1 MLSSKFNSLSTMK
14 LSKIEIKGFKSFGDK
29 TTINFNDGVTG
40 VVGPNGC
47 GKSNVVDAIRWVLG
61 EQKTTL
67 LRSDKM
73 ENIIFNGS
81 KSRKKLNLAEVSI
94 TFDNTKNLIPTE
106 YSNVSITRKYF
117 RSGESEY
124 FLNDIKCR
132 LKDITNL
139 FLDTGITSNNYA
151 IIELS
156 MVDNILNDKDN
167 SRMKLFEE
175 ASGISKFKKRK
186 KETLNKIDYTDKD
199 LERVDDL
206 IHEIEKNLRSLKRQ
220 SEQTKKFYELKDKYK
235 KLSINLA
242 IKTTEEKTTRLN
254 QLKNDLKKIEV
265 NDVKLSSGI
274 AKKNANLE
282 SLKSSL
288 VSFEK
293 ELMKKQKVVNDK
305 LERIRKHEENKKIKK
320 EKLKFLE
327 IKSEELNKKIKLDE
341 ESNSRSLF
349 SIESIKKEILQE
361 ENSLQKLSKKL
372 NKTKEEFSKFEKEID
387 NKQIKTS
394 SLDEINE
401 NFRSINFNLKSIQ
414 EKKNQIISLI
424 QIEEMNKKEIILKLN
439 SFENKIDEILSNINF
454 IEKSFSNENKEL
466 IKLNKQFTKKS
477 KDLSNEEI
485 LFNKIKNKINSLT
498 NELDY
503 KSSTYDY
510 NLKQIKNNKK
520 ELLNTKD
527 QIKNS
532 KNITSDKDNLLIDL
546 YNQKDK
552 LEIELNNY
560 ENDYQKT
567 RDEIDKIDA
576 EIKLNRDKKEQNLL
590 LINEH
595 KNEIHD
601 LELDLNSVS
610 ERIKVEFE
618 LNVLD
623 LKFDEG
629 VFEDQ
634 SIEIIENIILKTK
647 EKIDKIGQINPL
659 ALETYNEMKER
670 HEFITKEKNDLLEA
684 KESLLKTITE
694 IDKNATETFLDSF
707 EKIKKYFKDVFRSLF
722 IEDDDCDLILSDHN
736 SPLESS
742 IDILAKPKGKKPI
755 SINQLSGGEKT
766 LTATSLLFAIYL
778 LKPAPFCIFDEVDA
792 PLDDNNI
799 DKFNRIIKKFSKDSQ
814 FIIVTH
820 NKRTMMNTDII
831 YGITMPE
838 QGVSKVVPVDLRNL
852 NL

>member
-288 VSFEK
+288 ISFEK

-439 SFENKIDEILSNINF
+439 SFENKIDEILSNVNF

>member
-1 MLSSKFNSLSTMK
+1 MSSKFNSLSTMK

-29 TTINFNDGVTG
+29 TIINFNDGVTG

-242 IKTTEEKTTRLN
+242 IKTTEEKTIRLN
-254 QLKNDLKKIEV
+254 KLKTDLKKIEV

-288 VSFEK
+288 ISFEK

-327 IKSEELNKKIKLDE
+327 IKSDELNNKIKLDE

-439 SFENKIDEILSNINF
+439 SFEKKIDEILSNVNF

-618 LNVLD
+618 LNILD
-623 LKFDEG
+623 LKLDEG
-629 VFEDQ
+629 VFENK
-634 SIEIIENIILKTK
+634 SIEIVENIILKTK

>member
-1 MLSSKFNSLSTMK
+1 MSSKFNSLSTMK

-29 TTINFNDGVTG
+29 TIINFNDGVTG

-242 IKTTEEKTTRLN
+242 IKTTEEKTIRLN
-254 QLKNDLKKIEV
+254 KLKTDLKKIEI

-288 VSFEK
+288 ISFEK

-327 IKSEELNKKIKLDE
+327 IKSDELNKKIKLDE

-439 SFENKIDEILSNINF
+439 SFEKKIDEILSNVNF

-618 LNVLD
+618 LNILD
-623 LKFDEG
+623 LKLDEG
-629 VFEDQ
+629 VFENK
-634 SIEIIENIILKTK
+634 SIEIVENIILKTK

-799 DKFNRIIKKFSKDSQ
+799 DKFNRIIKKFSRDSQ

>member
-1 MLSSKFNSLSTMK
+1 MK

-29 TTINFNDGVTG
+29 TVINFNDGVTG

-94 TFDNTKNLIPTE
+94 TFDNTKNLIPSE
-106 YSNVSITRKYF
+106 YSNVSIARKYF

-124 FLNDIKCR
+124 FLNDVKCR

-186 KETLNKIDYTDKD
+186 KETLNKISYTDKD

-206 IHEIEKNLRSLKRQ
+206 IYEIEKNLRSLKRQ
-220 SEQTKKFYELKDKYK
+220 SDQTKKFYELKDKYK
-235 KLSINLA
+235 KLSINIA
-242 IKTTEEKTTRLN
+242 IKATVEKSEKLSKI
-254 QLKNDLKKIEV
+254 KNDLKKIEV

-288 VSFEK
+288 ISFEQ
-293 ELMKKQKVVNDK
+293 ELIKKQKVVNNK
-305 LERIRKHEENKKIKK
+305 LDRIRKHEENKKIKK

-327 IKSEELNKKIKLDE
+327 IKSEELNKKMKLDE

-349 SIESIKKEILQE
+349 SIESIKKEIFQE

-372 NKTKEEFSKFEKEID
+372 SKTKEQFSKFEKQID
-387 NKQIKTS
+387 NKQIKIS
-394 SLDEINE
+394 SLDEINQ

-424 QIEEMNKKEIILKLN
+424 QIEEMNREEIILKLN
-439 SFENKIDEILSNINF
+439 SFEKQINEILSNVNLL
-454 IEKSFSNENKEL
+454 EKSFSDENKEL

-477 KDLSNEEI
+477 KNLSNEEI
-485 LFNKIKNKINSLT
+485 LFNKIKNKINSLN

-503 KSSTYDY
+503 KSSTYEY
-510 NLKQIKNNKK
+510 NLNQIKINKK
-520 ELLNTKD
+520 ELLICNDEIKD
-527 QIKNS
+527 S
-532 KNITSDKDNLLIDL
+532 KNITSDKDNLLVGL
-546 YNQKDK
+546 YKQKDK

-560 ENDYQKT
+560 ENDYHKT
-567 RDEIDKIDA
+567 REEIDKIDK
-576 EIKLNRDKKEQNLL
+576 EIKLNRDKKDQNLI
-590 LINEH
+590 LINEY
-595 KNEIHD
+595 KNEIHE
-601 LELDLNSVS
+601 LELDLNSVN
-610 ERIKVEFE
+610 ERIKVEFD
-618 LNVLD
+618 LNILD
-623 LKFDEG
+623 LELDER
-629 VFEDQ
+629 VFENK
-634 SIEIIENIILKTK
+634 STETIENIIIKTK

-670 HEFITKEKNDLLEA
+670 NEFISKERNDLLEA
-684 KESLLKTITE
+684 KESLLKTINE
-694 IDKNATETFLDSF
+694 IDKNATETFLNSF

-722 IEDDDCDLILSDHN
+722 IEDDDCDLILSDKN
-736 SPLESS
+736 NPLESS

-820 NKRTMMNTDII
+820 NKRTMMNTDVI

>member
-1 MLSSKFNSLSTMK
+1 MSSKFNSLSTMK

-29 TTINFNDGVTG
+29 TIINFNDGVTG

-242 IKTTEEKTTRLN
+242 IKTTEEKTIRLN
-254 QLKNDLKKIEV
+254 KLKTDLKKIEI

-288 VSFEK
+288 ISFEK
-293 ELMKKQKVVNDK
+293 ELMKKQKIVNDK

-327 IKSEELNKKIKLDE
+327 IKSDELNKKIKLDE

-439 SFENKIDEILSNINF
+439 SFEKKIDEILSNVNF

-618 LNVLD
+618 LNILD
-623 LKFDEG
+623 LKLDEG
-629 VFEDQ
+629 VFENK
-634 SIEIIENIILKTK
+634 SIEIVENIILKTK

>member
-1 MLSSKFNSLSTMK
+1 MRLN
-14 LSKIEIKGFKSFGDK
+14 KIEIKGFKSFGDK
-29 TTINFNDGVTG
+29 TIINFNSGVTG
-40 VVGPNGC
+40 IVGPNGC
-47 GKSNVVDAIRWVLG
+47 GKSNIVDAIRWVLG
-61 EQKTTL
+61 EQKTSL

-81 KSRKKLNLAEVSI
+81 KSRKKLQLAEVSI
-94 TFDNTKNLIPTE
+94 SFDNTKNLIPTE
-106 YSNVSITRKYF
+106 YSTVTVTRKYF
-117 RSGESEY
+117 RSGDSEY
-124 FLNDIKCR
+124 LLNDVKCR

-139 FLDTGITSNNYA
+139 FLDTGISSNNYA

-167 SRMKLFEE
+167 SRLHLFEE
-175 ASGISKFKKRK
+175 AAGISKFRKRK
-186 KETLNKIDYTDKD
+186 KETFNKIRQTESD
-199 LERVDDL
+199 LDRVEDL
-206 IHEIEKNLRSLKRQ
+206 VYEIEKNLRSLKRQ
-220 SEQTKKFYELKDKYK
+220 SDQTKKFYELKDKYK
-235 KLSINLA
+235 KLSINIA
-242 IKTTEEKTTRLN
+242 IKATVEKSEKLSKI
-254 QLKNDLKKIEV
+254 KNDLKKIEV

-288 VSFEK
+288 ISFEQ
-293 ELMKKQKVVNDK
+293 ELIKKQKVVNNK
-305 LERIRKHEENKKIKK
+305 LDRIRKHEENKKIKK

-327 IKSEELNKKIKLDE
+327 IKSEELNKKMKLDE

-349 SIESIKKEILQE
+349 SIESIKKEIFQE
-361 ENSLQKLSKKL
+361 EDSLQKLSKKL
-372 NKTKEEFSKFEKEID
+372 SKTKEQFSKFEKQID
-387 NKQIKTS
+387 NKQIKIS
-394 SLDEINE
+394 SLDEINQ

-424 QIEEMNKKEIILKLN
+424 QIEEMNREEIILKLN
-439 SFENKIDEILSNINF
+439 SFEKQVNEILSNVNLL
-454 IEKSFSNENKEL
+454 EKSFSDENKEL

-485 LFNKIKNKINSLT
+485 LFNKIKNKVNSLN

-503 KSSTYDY
+503 KSSTYEY
-510 NLKQIKNNKK
+510 NLNQIKLNKK
-520 ELLNTKD
+520 ELLKCNDEIKD
-527 QIKNS
+527 S
-532 KNITSDKDNLLIDL
+532 KNITSDKDNLLVDL
-546 YNQKDK
+546 YKQKDK
-552 LEIELNNY
+552 LEVELNNY
-560 ENDYQKT
+560 ENDYHKT
-567 RDEIDKIDA
+567 REEIDKIDK
-576 EIKLNRDKKEQNLL
+576 EIKLNRDKKDQNLI
-590 LINEH
+590 LINEY
-595 KNEIHD
+595 KNEIHE
-601 LELDLNSVS
+601 LELDLNSVN
-610 ERIKVEFE
+610 ERIKVEFD
-618 LNVLD
+618 LNILD
-623 LKFDEG
+623 LKLDER
-629 VFEDQ
+629 VFENK
-634 SIEIIENIILKTK
+634 STETIENIIIKTK

-670 HEFITKEKNDLLEA
+670 NEFISKERNDLLEA
-684 KESLLKTITE
+684 KESLLKTINE
-694 IDKNATETFLDSF
+694 IDKNATETFLNSF

-722 IEDDDCDLILSDHN
+722 IEDDDCDLILSDKN
-736 SPLESS
+736 NPLESS

-820 NKRTMMNTDII
+820 NKRTMMNTDVI

>member
-1 MLSSKFNSLSTMK
+1 MK

-29 TTINFNDGVTG
+29 TVINFNDGVTG

-106 YSNVSITRKYF
+106 YSNVSIARKYF

-124 FLNDIKCR
+124 FLNDVKCR

-220 SEQTKKFYELKDKYK
+220 SDQTKKFYELKDKYK

-242 IKTTEEKTTRLN
+242 IKTTVEKSDKLN
-254 QLKNDLKKIEV
+254 KLKNDLKKIEV
-265 NDVKLSSGI
+265 DDVKLSSGI

-288 VSFEK
+288 ISFEK
-293 ELMKKQKVVNDK
+293 ELIKKQKVVNDK

-349 SIESIKKEILQE
+349 SIESIKKEIFQE
-361 ENSLQKLSKKL
+361 ETSLKKLSKKL
-372 NKTKEEFSKFEKEID
+372 IKTKEEFSNFEKQID

-424 QIEEMNKKEIILKLN
+424 QIEEMNKEEVILKLN
-439 SFENKIDEILSNINF
+439 TFEKQIDEILSNVDF
-454 IEKSFSNENKEL
+454 IEKSFSNENKGL

-485 LFNKIKNKINSLT
+485 LFNKIKNKISSLN

-503 KSSTYDY
+503 KSSTYEY
-510 NLKQIKNNKK
+510 NLNQIKINKK
-520 ELLNTKD
+520 ELVKSKD
-527 QIKNS
+527 EIKDS
-532 KNITSDKDNLLIDL
+532 KNITSDKDNLLVEL
-546 YNQKDK
+546 YKQKDK

-567 RDEIDKIDA
+567 RDEIDKIDK
-576 EIKLNRDKKEQNLL
+576 EIKLNRDKKDQNLI

-601 LELDLNSVS
+601 LELDLNSVN
-610 ERIKVEFE
+610 ERIKVEFD
-618 LNVLD
+618 LNILD
-623 LKFDEG
+623 LKLDEG
-629 VFEDQ
+629 VFENK
-634 SIEIIENIILKTK
+634 STETIENIILKTK

-670 HEFITKEKNDLLEA
+670 YEFISKERNDLLEA
-684 KESLLKTITE
+684 KESLLKTISE
-694 IDKNATETFLDSF
+694 IDKNATETFLISF

-722 IEDDDCDLILSDHN
+722 IEDDDCDLILSDEN
-736 SPLESS
+736 NPLESS

>member
-1 MLSSKFNSLSTMK
+1 MSSKFNSLSTMK

-29 TTINFNDGVTG
+29 TIINFNDGVTG

-242 IKTTEEKTTRLN
+242 IKTTEEKTIRLN
-254 QLKNDLKKIEV
+254 KLKTDLKKIEI

-288 VSFEK
+288 ISFEK

-327 IKSEELNKKIKLDE
+327 IKSDELNKKIKLDE

-349 SIESIKKEILQE
+349 SIQSIKKEILQE

-439 SFENKIDEILSNINF
+439 SFEKKIDEILSNVNF

-520 ELLNTKD
+520 ELLNTKN

-618 LNVLD
+618 LNILD
-623 LKFDEG
+623 LKLDEG
-629 VFEDQ
+629 VFENK
-634 SIEIIENIILKTK
+634 SIEIVENIILKTK

>member
-1 MLSSKFNSLSTMK
+1 MSSKFNSLSTMK

-29 TTINFNDGVTG
+29 TIINFNDGVTG

-242 IKTTEEKTTRLN
+242 IKTTEEKTIRLN
-254 QLKNDLKKIEV
+254 KLKTDLKKIEV

-288 VSFEK
+288 ISFEK

-327 IKSEELNKKIKLDE
+327 IKSDELNKKIKLDE

-439 SFENKIDEILSNINF
+439 SFEKKIDEILSNVNF

-477 KDLSNEEI
+477 KDLSTEEI

-618 LNVLD
+618 LNILD
-623 LKFDEG
+623 LKLDEG
-629 VFEDQ
+629 VFENK
-634 SIEIIENIILKTK
+634 SIEIVENIILKTK

>member
-1 MLSSKFNSLSTMK
+1 MSSKFNSLSTMK

-29 TTINFNDGVTG
+29 TIINFNDGVTG

-242 IKTTEEKTTRLN
+242 IKTTEEKTIRLN
-254 QLKNDLKKIEV
+254 KLKTDLKKIEI

-288 VSFEK
+288 ISFEK
-293 ELMKKQKVVNDK
+293 ELMKKQKIVNDK

-327 IKSEELNKKIKLDE
+327 IKSDELNKKIKLDE

-439 SFENKIDEILSNINF
+439 SFEKKIDEILSNVNF

-520 ELLNTKD
+520 ELLNTKN

-618 LNVLD
+618 LNILD
-623 LKFDEG
+623 LKLDEG
-629 VFEDQ
+629 VFENK
-634 SIEIIENIILKTK
+634 SIEIVENIILKTK

-722 IEDDDCDLILSDHN
+722 IEDDDCDLLLSDHN

>member
-1 MLSSKFNSLSTMK
+1 MK

-29 TTINFNDGVTG
+29 TVINFNDGVTG

-106 YSNVSITRKYF
+106 YSNVSIARKYF

-124 FLNDIKCR
+124 FLNDVKCR

-220 SEQTKKFYELKDKYK
+220 SDQTKKFYELKDKYK

-242 IKTTEEKTTRLN
+242 IKTTVEKSDKLN
-254 QLKNDLKKIEV
+254 KLKNDLKKIEV
-265 NDVKLSSGI
+265 DDVKLSTGI

-288 VSFEK
+288 ISFEK
-293 ELMKKQKVVNDK
+293 ELIKKQKVVNDK

-349 SIESIKKEILQE
+349 SIESIKKEIFQE
-361 ENSLQKLSKKL
+361 EISLKSLSKKL
-372 NKTKEEFSKFEKEID
+372 IKTKEEFSNFEKQID

-424 QIEEMNKKEIILKLN
+424 QIEEMNKEEVILKLN
-439 SFENKIDEILSNINF
+439 TFEKQIDEILSNVDF
-454 IEKSFSNENKEL
+454 IEKSFSNENKGL

-485 LFNKIKNKINSLT
+485 LFNKIKNKISSLN

-503 KSSTYDY
+503 KSSTYEY
-510 NLKQIKNNKK
+510 NLNQIKINKK
-520 ELLNTKD
+520 ELVKSKD
-527 QIKNS
+527 EIKDS
-532 KNITSDKDNLLIDL
+532 KNITSDKDNLLVEL
-546 YNQKDK
+546 YKQKDK

-567 RDEIDKIDA
+567 RDEIDKIDK
-576 EIKLNRDKKEQNLL
+576 EIKLNRDKKDQNLI

-601 LELDLNSVS
+601 LELDLNSVN
-610 ERIKVEFE
+610 ERIKVEFD
-618 LNVLD
+618 LNILD
-623 LKFDEG
+623 LKLDEG
-629 VFEDQ
+629 VFENK
-634 SIEIIENIILKTK
+634 STVTIENIILKTK

-659 ALETYNEMKER
+659 ALETYNEMKDR
-670 HEFITKEKNDLLEA
+670 YEFISKERNDLLEA
-684 KESLLKTITE
+684 KESLLKTISE
-694 IDKNATETFLDSF
+694 IDKNATETFLISF
-707 EKIKKYFKDVFRSLF
+707 EKIKKHFKDVFRSLF
-722 IEDDDCDLILSDHN
+722 IEDDDCDLILSDEN
-736 SPLESS
+736 NPLESS

>member
-439 SFENKIDEILSNINF
+439 SFEKKIDEILSNINF

>member
-1 MLSSKFNSLSTMK
+1 MSSKFNSLSTMK

-29 TTINFNDGVTG
+29 TIINFNDGVTG

-242 IKTTEEKTTRLN
+242 IKTTEEKTIRLN
-254 QLKNDLKKIEV
+254 KLKTDLKKIEV

-288 VSFEK
+288 ISFEK

-327 IKSEELNKKIKLDE
+327 IKSDELNKKIKLDE

-439 SFENKIDEILSNINF
+439 SFEKKIDEILSNVNF

-618 LNVLD
+618 LNILD
-623 LKFDEG
+623 LKLDDG
-629 VFEDQ
+629 VFENK
-634 SIEIIENIILKTK
+634 SIEIVENIILKTK

-707 EKIKKYFKDVFRSLF
+707 DKIKKYFKDVFRSLF
-722 IEDDDCDLILSDHN
+722 IEDDDCDLLLSDHN

>member
-1 MLSSKFNSLSTMK
+1 MK

-29 TTINFNDGVTG
+29 TVINFNDGVTG

-94 TFDNTKNLIPTE
+94 TFDNTKNLIPSE
-106 YSNVSITRKYF
+106 YSNVSIARKYF

-124 FLNDIKCR
+124 FLNDVKCR

-186 KETLNKIDYTDKD
+186 KETLNKISYTDKD

-206 IHEIEKNLRSLKRQ
+206 IYEIEKNLRSLKRQ
-220 SEQTKKFYELKDKYK
+220 SDQTKKFYELKDKYK
-235 KLSINLA
+235 KLSINIA
-242 IKTTEEKTTRLN
+242 IKATVEKSEKLSKI
-254 QLKNDLKKIEV
+254 KNDLKKIEV

-288 VSFEK
+288 ISFEQ
-293 ELMKKQKVVNDK
+293 ELIKKQKVVNNK
-305 LERIRKHEENKKIKK
+305 LDRIRKHEENKKIKK

-327 IKSEELNKKIKLDE
+327 IKSEELNKKMKLDE

-349 SIESIKKEILQE
+349 SIESIKKEIFQE

-372 NKTKEEFSKFEKEID
+372 SKTKEQFLKFEKQID
-387 NKQIKTS
+387 NKQIKIS
-394 SLDEINE
+394 SLDEINQ

-424 QIEEMNKKEIILKLN
+424 QIEEMNREEIVLKLN
-439 SFENKIDEILSNINF
+439 SFEKQINEILSNVNLL
-454 IEKSFSNENKEL
+454 EKSFSDENKEL

-485 LFNKIKNKINSLT
+485 LFNKIKNKVNSLN

-503 KSSTYDY
+503 KSSTYEY
-510 NLKQIKNNKK
+510 NLNQIKINKK
-520 ELLNTKD
+520 ELLKCNDEIKD
-527 QIKNS
+527 S
-532 KNITSDKDNLLIDL
+532 KNITSDKDNLLVDL
-546 YNQKDK
+546 YKQKDK

-560 ENDYQKT
+560 ENDYHKT
-567 RDEIDKIDA
+567 REEIDKIDK
-576 EIKLNRDKKEQNLL
+576 EIKLNRDKKDQNLI
-590 LINEH
+590 LINEY
-595 KNEIHD
+595 KNEIHE
-601 LELDLNSVS
+601 LELDLNSVN
-610 ERIKVEFE
+610 ERIKVEFD
-618 LNVLD
+618 LNILD
-623 LKFDEG
+623 LKLDEG
-629 VFEDQ
+629 VFENK
-634 SIEIIENIILKTK
+634 STETIENIILKTK

-670 HEFITKEKNDLLEA
+670 NEFISKERNDLLEA
-684 KESLLKTITE
+684 KESLLKTINE
-694 IDKNATETFLDSF
+694 IDKNATETFLISF

-722 IEDDDCDLILSDHN
+722 IEDDDCDLILSDKN
-736 SPLESS
+736 NPLESS

-820 NKRTMMNTDII
+820 NKRTMMNTDVI

>member
-1 MLSSKFNSLSTMK
+1 MSSKFNSLSTMK

-29 TTINFNDGVTG
+29 TIINFNDGVTG

-242 IKTTEEKTTRLN
+242 IKTTEEKTIRLN
-254 QLKNDLKKIEV
+254 KLKTDLKKIEI

-288 VSFEK
+288 ISFEK

-320 EKLKFLE
+320 EKVKFLE
-327 IKSEELNKKIKLDE
+327 IKSDELNKKIKLDE

-401 NFRSINFNLKSIQ
+401 NFRLINFNLKSIQ
-414 EKKNQIISLI
+414 EKKNQIINLI

-439 SFENKIDEILSNINF
+439 SFEKKIDEILSNVNF

-532 KNITSDKDNLLIDL
+532 KNITSDKDVLLIDL

-618 LNVLD
+618 LNILD
-623 LKFDEG
+623 LKLDEG
-629 VFEDQ
+629 VFENK
-634 SIEIIENIILKTK
+634 SIEIVENIILKTK

>member
-1 MLSSKFNSLSTMK
+1 MK

-29 TTINFNDGVTG
+29 TVINFNDGVTG

-106 YSNVSITRKYF
+106 YSNVSIARKYF

-124 FLNDIKCR
+124 FLNDVKCR

-220 SEQTKKFYELKDKYK
+220 SDQTKKFYELKDKYK

-242 IKTTEEKTTRLN
+242 IKTTVEKSDKLN
-254 QLKNDLKKIEV
+254 KLKNDLKKIEV
-265 NDVKLSSGI
+265 DDVKLSSGI

-288 VSFEK
+288 ISFEK
-293 ELMKKQKVVNDK
+293 ELIKKQKVVNDK

-349 SIESIKKEILQE
+349 SIESIKKEIFQE
-361 ENSLQKLSKKL
+361 EISLKSLSKKL
-372 NKTKEEFSKFEKEID
+372 IKTKEEFSNFEKQID

-424 QIEEMNKKEIILKLN
+424 QIEEMNKEEVILKLN
-439 SFENKIDEILSNINF
+439 TFEKQIDEILSNVDF

-485 LFNKIKNKINSLT
+485 LFNKIKNKISSLN

-503 KSSTYDY
+503 KSSTYEY
-510 NLKQIKNNKK
+510 NLNQIKINKK
-520 ELLNTKD
+520 ELVKSKD
-527 QIKNS
+527 EIKDS
-532 KNITSDKDNLLIDL
+532 KNITSDKDNLLVEL
-546 YNQKDK
+546 YKQKDK

-567 RDEIDKIDA
+567 RDEIDKIDK
-576 EIKLNRDKKEQNLL
+576 EIKLNRDKKDQNLI

-601 LELDLNSVS
+601 LELDLNSVN
-610 ERIKVEFE
+610 ERIKVEFD
-618 LNVLD
+618 LNILD
-623 LKFDEG
+623 LKLDEG
-629 VFEDQ
+629 VFENK
-634 SIEIIENIILKTK
+634 STVTIENIILKTK

-670 HEFITKEKNDLLEA
+670 YEFISKERNDLLEA
-684 KESLLKTITE
+684 KESLLKTISE
-694 IDKNATETFLDSF
+694 IDKNATETFLISF
-707 EKIKKYFKDVFRSLF
+707 EKIKKHFKDVFRSLF
-722 IEDDDCDLILSDHN
+722 IEDDDCDLILSDEN
-736 SPLESS
+736 NPLESS

>member
-1 MLSSKFNSLSTMK
+1 MK

-29 TTINFNDGVTG
+29 TVINFNDGVTG

-94 TFDNTKNLIPTE
+94 TFDNTKNLIPSE
-106 YSNVSITRKYF
+106 YSNVSIARKYF

-124 FLNDIKCR
+124 FLNDVKCR

-186 KETLNKIDYTDKD
+186 KETLNKISYTDKD

-206 IHEIEKNLRSLKRQ
+206 IYEIEKNLRSLKRQ
-220 SEQTKKFYELKDKYK
+220 SDQTKKFYELKDKYK
-235 KLSINLA
+235 KLSINIA
-242 IKTTEEKTTRLN
+242 IKATLEKSKKLSKI
-254 QLKNDLKKIEV
+254 KNDLKKIEV

-288 VSFEK
+288 ISFEQ
-293 ELMKKQKVVNDK
+293 ELIKKQKVVNNK
-305 LERIRKHEENKKIKK
+305 LDRIRKHEENKKIKK

-327 IKSEELNKKIKLDE
+327 IKSEELNKKMKLDE

-349 SIESIKKEILQE
+349 SIESIKKEIFQE

-372 NKTKEEFSKFEKEID
+372 SKTKEQFLKFEKQID
-387 NKQIKTS
+387 NKQIKIS
-394 SLDEINE
+394 SLDEINQ

-424 QIEEMNKKEIILKLN
+424 QIEEMNKEEIVLKLN
-439 SFENKIDEILSNINF
+439 SFEKQIDEILSNVNLL
-454 IEKSFSNENKEL
+454 EKSFSDENKEL

-485 LFNKIKNKINSLT
+485 LFNKIKNKINSLN

-503 KSSTYDY
+503 KSSTYEY
-510 NLKQIKNNKK
+510 NLNQIKINKK
-520 ELLNTKD
+520 ELLKCNDEIKD
-527 QIKNS
+527 S
-532 KNITSDKDNLLIDL
+532 KNITSDKDNLLVDL
-546 YNQKDK
+546 YKQKDK

-560 ENDYQKT
+560 ENDYHKT
-567 RDEIDKIDA
+567 REEIDKIDK
-576 EIKLNRDKKEQNLL
+576 EIKLNRDKKDQNLI
-590 LINEH
+590 LINEY
-595 KNEIHD
+595 KNEIHE
-601 LELDLNSVS
+601 LELDLNSVN
-610 ERIKVEFE
+610 ERIKVEFD
-618 LNVLD
+618 LNILD
-623 LKFDEG
+623 LKLDEG
-629 VFEDQ
+629 VFENK
-634 SIEIIENIILKTK
+634 STETIENIILKTK

-670 HEFITKEKNDLLEA
+670 NEFISKERNDLLEA
-684 KESLLKTITE
+684 KESLLKTINE
-694 IDKNATETFLDSF
+694 IDKNATETFLNSF

-722 IEDDDCDLILSDHN
+722 IEDDDCDLILSDKN
-736 SPLESS
+736 NPLESS

-820 NKRTMMNTDII
+820 NKRTMMNTDVI

>member
-1 MLSSKFNSLSTMK
+1 MK

-29 TTINFNDGVTG
+29 TVINFNDGVTG

-106 YSNVSITRKYF
+106 YSNVSIARKYF

-124 FLNDIKCR
+124 FLNDVKCR

-220 SEQTKKFYELKDKYK
+220 SDQTKKFYELKDKYK
-235 KLSINLA
+235 QLSINLA
-242 IKTTEEKTTRLN
+242 IKTTVEKSDKLN
-254 QLKNDLKKIEV
+254 KLKNDLKKIEV
-265 NDVKLSSGI
+265 DDVKLSSGI

-288 VSFEK
+288 ISFEK
-293 ELMKKQKVVNDK
+293 ELIKKQKVVNDK

-349 SIESIKKEILQE
+349 SIESIKKEIFQE
-361 ENSLQKLSKKL
+361 ETSLKKLSKKL
-372 NKTKEEFSKFEKEID
+372 IKTKEEFSNFEKQID

-424 QIEEMNKKEIILKLN
+424 QIEEMNKEEVILKLN
-439 SFENKIDEILSNINF
+439 TFEKQIDEILSNIDF
-454 IEKSFSNENKEL
+454 IEKSFSNENKGL

-485 LFNKIKNKINSLT
+485 LFNKIKNKISSLN

-503 KSSTYDY
+503 KSSTYEY
-510 NLKQIKNNKK
+510 NLNQIKINKK
-520 ELLNTKD
+520 ELVKSKD
-527 QIKNS
+527 EIKDS
-532 KNITSDKDNLLIDL
+532 KNITSDKDNLLVEL
-546 YNQKDK
+546 YKQKDK

-567 RDEIDKIDA
+567 RDEIDKIDK
-576 EIKLNRDKKEQNLL
+576 EIKLNRDKKDQNLI

-601 LELDLNSVS
+601 LELDLNSVN
-610 ERIKVEFE
+610 ERIKVEFD
-618 LNVLD
+618 LNILD
-623 LKFDEG
+623 LKLDEG
-629 VFEDQ
+629 VFENK
-634 SIEIIENIILKTK
+634 STETIENIILKTK

-670 HEFITKEKNDLLEA
+670 YEFISKERNDLLEA
-684 KESLLKTITE
+684 KESLLKTISE
-694 IDKNATETFLDSF
+694 IDKNATETFLISF
-707 EKIKKYFKDVFRSLF
+707 EKIKKHFKDVFRSLF
-722 IEDDDCDLILSDHN
+722 IEDDDCDLILSDEN
-736 SPLESS
+736 NPLESS

>member
-1 MLSSKFNSLSTMK
+1 MK

-29 TTINFNDGVTG
+29 TIINFNDGVTG

-242 IKTTEEKTTRLN
+242 IKTTEEKTIRLN
-254 QLKNDLKKIEV
+254 KLKTDLKKIEV

-288 VSFEK
+288 ISFEK

-327 IKSEELNKKIKLDE
+327 IKSDELNKKIKLDE

-394 SLDEINE
+394 SLDEINDK
-401 NFRSINFNLKSIQ
+401 FRSINFNLKSIQ

-439 SFENKIDEILSNINF
+439 SFEKKIDEILSNVNF

-618 LNVLD
+618 LNILD
-623 LKFDEG
+623 LKLDEG
-629 VFEDQ
+629 VFENK
-634 SIEIIENIILKTK
+634 SIEIVENIILKTK

>member
-1 MLSSKFNSLSTMK
+1 MSSKFNSLSTMK

-29 TTINFNDGVTG
+29 TIINFNDGVTG

-220 SEQTKKFYELKDKYK
+220 SEQTKKFYELKDKYE

-242 IKTTEEKTTRLN
+242 IKTTEEKTIRLN
-254 QLKNDLKKIEV
+254 KLKTDLKKIEI

-288 VSFEK
+288 ISFEK

-327 IKSEELNKKIKLDE
+327 IKSDELNKKIKLDE

-361 ENSLQKLSKKL
+361 ENSLQKLSEKL

-401 NFRSINFNLKSIQ
+401 KFRSINFNLKSIQ

-439 SFENKIDEILSNINF
+439 SFEKKIDEILSNVNF

-477 KDLSNEEI
+477 KDLSTEEI

-520 ELLNTKD
+520 ELLNTKN

-532 KNITSDKDNLLIDL
+532 KNITSDKDVLLIDL

-567 RDEIDKIDA
+567 RDKIDKIDA
-576 EIKLNRDKKEQNLL
+576 EVKLNRDKKEQNLF

-601 LELDLNSVS
+601 LELDLNSVN
-610 ERIKVEFE
+610 ERIKVEFD
-618 LNVLD
+618 LNILD
-623 LKFDEG
+623 LKLDED
-629 VFEDQ
+629 VFENK
-634 SIEIIENIILKTK
+634 STVTIENIILKTK

-670 HEFITKEKNDLLEA
+670 YEFISKERNDLLEA
-684 KESLLKTITE
+684 KESLLKTISE
-694 IDKNATETFLDSF
+694 IDKNATETFLISF
-707 EKIKKYFKDVFRSLF
+707 EKIKKYFKDVFRTLF
-722 IEDDDCDLILSDHN
+722 IEDDDCDLILSN
-736 SPLESS
+736 ENNPLESS

>member
-1 MLSSKFNSLSTMK
+1 MSSKFNSLSTMK

-29 TTINFNDGVTG
+29 TIINFNDGVTG

-242 IKTTEEKTTRLN
+242 IKTTEEKTIRLN
-254 QLKNDLKKIEV
+254 KLKTDLKKIEV

-288 VSFEK
+288 ISFEK

-327 IKSEELNKKIKLDE
+327 IKSDELNKKIKLDE

-439 SFENKIDEILSNINF
+439 SFEKKIDEILSNVNF

-618 LNVLD
+618 LNILD
-623 LKFDEG
+623 LKLDEG
-629 VFEDQ
+629 VFENK
-634 SIEIIENIILKTK
+634 SIEIVENIILKTK

-852 NL
+852 KI

>member
-1 MLSSKFNSLSTMK
+1 MK

-29 TTINFNDGVTG
+29 TVINFNDGVTG

-94 TFDNTKNLIPTE
+94 TFDNTKNLIPSE
-106 YSNVSITRKYF
+106 YSNVSIARKYF

-124 FLNDIKCR
+124 FLNDVKCR

-186 KETLNKIDYTDKD
+186 KETLNKISYTDKD

-206 IHEIEKNLRSLKRQ
+206 IYEIEKNLRSLKRQ
-220 SEQTKKFYELKDKYK
+220 SDQTKKFYELKDKYK
-235 KLSINLA
+235 KLSINIA
-242 IKTTEEKTTRLN
+242 IKATVEKSEKLSKI
-254 QLKNDLKKIEV
+254 KNDLKKIEV

-288 VSFEK
+288 ISFEQ
-293 ELMKKQKVVNDK
+293 ELIKKQKVVNNK
-305 LERIRKHEENKKIKK
+305 LDRIRKHEENKKIKK

-327 IKSEELNKKIKLDE
+327 IKSEELNKKMKLDE

-349 SIESIKKEILQE
+349 SIESIKKEIFQE
-361 ENSLQKLSKKL
+361 EDSLQKLSKKL
-372 NKTKEEFSKFEKEID
+372 SKTKEQFSKFEKQID
-387 NKQIKTS
+387 NKQIKIS
-394 SLDEINE
+394 SLDEINQ

-424 QIEEMNKKEIILKLN
+424 QIEEMNREEIILKLN
-439 SFENKIDEILSNINF
+439 SFEKQINEILSNVNLL
-454 IEKSFSNENKEL
+454 EKSFSDENKEL

-485 LFNKIKNKINSLT
+485 LFNKIKNKVNSLN

-503 KSSTYDY
+503 KSSTYEY
-510 NLKQIKNNKK
+510 NLNQIKINKK
-520 ELLNTKD
+520 ELLICNDEIKD
-527 QIKNS
+527 S
-532 KNITSDKDNLLIDL
+532 KNITSDKDNLLVDL
-546 YNQKDK
+546 YKQKDK

-560 ENDYQKT
+560 ENDYHKT
-567 RDEIDKIDA
+567 REEIDKIDK
-576 EIKLNRDKKEQNLL
+576 EIKLNRDKKDQNLL
-590 LINEH
+590 LINEY
-595 KNEIHD
+595 KNEIHE
-601 LELDLNSVS
+601 LELDLNSVN
-610 ERIKVEFE
+610 ERIKVEFD
-618 LNVLD
+618 LNILD
-623 LKFDEG
+623 LKLDER
-629 VFEDQ
+629 VFENK
-634 SIEIIENIILKTK
+634 STETIENIIIKTK

-670 HEFITKEKNDLLEA
+670 NEFISKERNDLLEA
-684 KESLLKTITE
+684 KESLLKTINE
-694 IDKNATETFLDSF
+694 IDKNATETFLISF

-722 IEDDDCDLILSDHN
+722 IEDDDCDLILSDKN
-736 SPLESS
+736 NPLESS

-820 NKRTMMNTDII
+820 NKRTMMNTDVI

>member
-1 MLSSKFNSLSTMK
+1 MSSKFNSLSTMK

-29 TTINFNDGVTG
+29 TIINFNDGVTG

-242 IKTTEEKTTRLN
+242 IKTTEEKTIRLN
-254 QLKNDLKKIEV
+254 KLKTDLKKIEI

-288 VSFEK
+288 ISFEK
-293 ELMKKQKVVNDK
+293 ELMKKQKIVNDK

-320 EKLKFLE
+320 EKVKFLE
-327 IKSEELNKKIKLDE
+327 IKSDELNKKIKLDE

-401 NFRSINFNLKSIQ
+401 NFRLINFNLKSIQ
-414 EKKNQIISLI
+414 EKKNQIINLI

-439 SFENKIDEILSNINF
+439 SFEKKIDEILSNVNF

-532 KNITSDKDNLLIDL
+532 KNITSDKDVLLIDL

-618 LNVLD
+618 LNILD
-623 LKFDEG
+623 LKLDEG
-629 VFEDQ
+629 VFENK
-634 SIEIIENIILKTK
+634 SIEIVENIILKTK

>member
-1 MLSSKFNSLSTMK
+1 MK

-29 TTINFNDGVTG
+29 TVINFNDGVTG

-106 YSNVSITRKYF
+106 YSNVSIARKYF

-124 FLNDIKCR
+124 FLNDVKCR

-220 SEQTKKFYELKDKYK
+220 SDQTKKFYELKDKYK

-242 IKTTEEKTTRLN
+242 IKTTVEKSDKLN
-254 QLKNDLKKIEV
+254 KLKNDLKKIEV
-265 NDVKLSSGI
+265 DDVKLSSGI

-288 VSFEK
+288 ISFEK
-293 ELMKKQKVVNDK
+293 ELIKKQKVVNDK

-349 SIESIKKEILQE
+349 SIESIKKEIFQE
-361 ENSLQKLSKKL
+361 ETSLQKLSKKL
-372 NKTKEEFSKFEKEID
+372 IKTKEEFSNFEKQID

-424 QIEEMNKKEIILKLN
+424 QIEEMNKEEVILKLN
-439 SFENKIDEILSNINF
+439 TFEKQIDEILSNVDF
-454 IEKSFSNENKEL
+454 IEKSFSNENKGL

-485 LFNKIKNKINSLT
+485 LFNKIKNKINSLN

-503 KSSTYDY
+503 KSSTYEY
-510 NLKQIKNNKK
+510 NLNQIKINKK
-520 ELLNTKD
+520 ELVKSKD
-527 QIKNS
+527 EIKDS
-532 KNITSDKDNLLIDL
+532 KNITSDKDNLLVEL
-546 YNQKDK
+546 YKQKDK

-567 RDEIDKIDA
+567 RDEIDKIDK
-576 EIKLNRDKKEQNLL
+576 EIKLNRDKKDQNLI

-601 LELDLNSVS
+601 LELDLNSVN
-610 ERIKVEFE
+610 ERIKVEFD
-618 LNVLD
+618 LNILD
-623 LKFDEG
+623 LKLDEG
-629 VFEDQ
+629 VFENK
-634 SIEIIENIILKTK
+634 STVTIENIILKTK

-659 ALETYNEMKER
+659 ALETYNEMKDR
-670 HEFITKEKNDLLEA
+670 YEFISKERNDLLEA
-684 KESLLKTITE
+684 KESLLKTISE
-694 IDKNATETFLDSF
+694 IDKNATETFLISF
-707 EKIKKYFKDVFRSLF
+707 EKIKKHFKDVFRSLF
-722 IEDDDCDLILSDHN
+722 IEDDDCDLILSDEN
-736 SPLESS
+736 NPLESS

>member
-1 MLSSKFNSLSTMK
+1 MSSKFNSLSTMK

-29 TTINFNDGVTG
+29 TIINFNDGVTG

-242 IKTTEEKTTRLN
+242 IKTTEEKTIRLN
-254 QLKNDLKKIEV
+254 KLKTDLKKIEV

-288 VSFEK
+288 ISFEK
-293 ELMKKQKVVNDK
+293 ELMKKQKIVNDK

-327 IKSEELNKKIKLDE
+327 IKSDELNKKIKLDE

-349 SIESIKKEILQE
+349 SIQSIKKEILQE

-439 SFENKIDEILSNINF
+439 SFEKKIDEILSNVNF

-520 ELLNTKD
+520 ELLNTKN

-618 LNVLD
+618 LNILD
-623 LKFDEG
+623 LKLDEG
-629 VFEDQ
+629 VFENK
-634 SIEIIENIILKTK
+634 SIEIVENIILKTK

-722 IEDDDCDLILSDHN
+722 IEDDDCDLLLSDHN

>member
-1 MLSSKFNSLSTMK
+1 MK

-288 VSFEK
+288 ISFEK

-439 SFENKIDEILSNINF
+439 SFEKKIDEILSNVNF

>member
-1 MLSSKFNSLSTMK
+1 MSSKFNSLSTMK

-29 TTINFNDGVTG
+29 TIINFNDGVTG

-242 IKTTEEKTTRLN
+242 IKTTEEKTIRLN
-254 QLKNDLKKIEV
+254 KLKTDLKKIEV

-288 VSFEK
+288 ISFEK

-327 IKSEELNKKIKLDE
+327 IKSDELNKKIKLDE

-401 NFRSINFNLKSIQ
+401 KFRSINFNLKSIQ

-439 SFENKIDEILSNINF
+439 SFEKKIDEILSNVNF

-618 LNVLD
+618 LNILD
-623 LKFDEG
+623 LKLDEG
-629 VFEDQ
+629 VFENK
-634 SIEIIENIILKTK
+634 SIEIVENIILKTK

>member
-1 MLSSKFNSLSTMK
+1 MK

-29 TTINFNDGVTG
+29 TVINFNDGVTG

-94 TFDNTKNLIPTE
+94 TFDNTKNLIPSE
-106 YSNVSITRKYF
+106 YSNVSIARKYF

-124 FLNDIKCR
+124 FLNDVKCR

-186 KETLNKIDYTDKD
+186 KETLNKISYTDKD

-206 IHEIEKNLRSLKRQ
+206 IYEIEKNLRSLKRQ
-220 SEQTKKFYELKDKYK
+220 SDQTKKFYELKDKYK
-235 KLSINLA
+235 KLSINIA
-242 IKTTEEKTTRLN
+242 IKATVEKSEKLSKI
-254 QLKNDLKKIEV
+254 KNDLKKIEV

-288 VSFEK
+288 ISFEQ
-293 ELMKKQKVVNDK
+293 ELIKKQKVVNNK
-305 LERIRKHEENKKIKK
+305 LDRIRKHEENKKIKK

-327 IKSEELNKKIKLDE
+327 IKSEELNKKMKLDE

-349 SIESIKKEILQE
+349 SIESIKKEIFQE

-372 NKTKEEFSKFEKEID
+372 SKTKEQFLKFEKQID
-387 NKQIKTS
+387 NKQIKIS
-394 SLDEINE
+394 SLDEINQ

-424 QIEEMNKKEIILKLN
+424 QIEEMNREEIVLKLN
-439 SFENKIDEILSNINF
+439 SFEKQIDEILSNVNLL
-454 IEKSFSNENKEL
+454 EKSFSDENKEL

-485 LFNKIKNKINSLT
+485 LFNKIKNKINSLN

-503 KSSTYDY
+503 KSSTYEY
-510 NLKQIKNNKK
+510 NLNQIKINKK
-520 ELLNTKD
+520 ELLKCNDEIKD
-527 QIKNS
+527 S
-532 KNITSDKDNLLIDL
+532 KNITSDKDNLLVDL
-546 YNQKDK
+546 YKQKDK

-560 ENDYQKT
+560 ENDYHKT
-567 RDEIDKIDA
+567 REEIDKIDK
-576 EIKLNRDKKEQNLL
+576 EIKLNRDKKDQNLI
-590 LINEH
+590 LINEY
-595 KNEIHD
+595 KNEIHE
-601 LELDLNSVS
+601 LELDLNSVN
-610 ERIKVEFE
+610 ERIKVEFD
-618 LNVLD
+618 LNILD
-623 LKFDEG
+623 LKLDEG
-629 VFEDQ
+629 VFENK
-634 SIEIIENIILKTK
+634 STETIENIILKTK

-670 HEFITKEKNDLLEA
+670 NEFISKERNDLLEA
-684 KESLLKTITE
+684 KESLLKTINE
-694 IDKNATETFLDSF
+694 IDKNATETFLNSF

-722 IEDDDCDLILSDHN
+722 IEDDDCDLILSDKN
-736 SPLESS
+736 NPLESS

-820 NKRTMMNTDII
+820 NKRTMMNTDVI

>member
-29 TTINFNDGVTG
+29 TTINFNNGVTG

>member
-1 MLSSKFNSLSTMK
+1 MSSKFNSLSTMK

-29 TTINFNDGVTG
+29 TIINFNDGVTG

-220 SEQTKKFYELKDKYK
+220 SEQTKKFYELKDKYE

-242 IKTTEEKTTRLN
+242 IKTTEEKTIRLN
-254 QLKNDLKKIEV
+254 KLKTDLKKIEI

-288 VSFEK
+288 ISFEK

-327 IKSEELNKKIKLDE
+327 IKSNELNKKIKLDE

-361 ENSLQKLSKKL
+361 ENSLQKLSEKL

-439 SFENKIDEILSNINF
+439 SFEKKIDEILSNVNF

-520 ELLNTKD
+520 ELLNTKN

-532 KNITSDKDNLLIDL
+532 KNITSDKDILLIDL

-567 RDEIDKIDA
+567 RDKIDKIDA
-576 EIKLNRDKKEQNLL
+576 EVKLNRDKKEQNLF

-618 LNVLD
+618 LNILD
-623 LKFDEG
+623 LKLDEG
-629 VFEDQ
+629 VFENK
-634 SIEIIENIILKTK
+634 SIEIVQNIILKTK

-722 IEDDDCDLILSDHN
+722 IEDDDCDLILSDNN

>member
-1 MLSSKFNSLSTMK
+1 MSSKFNSLSTMK

-29 TTINFNDGVTG
+29 TIINFNDGVTG

-242 IKTTEEKTTRLN
+242 IKTTEEKTIRLN
-254 QLKNDLKKIEV
+254 KLKTDLKKIEV

-288 VSFEK
+288 ISFEK
-293 ELMKKQKVVNDK
+293 ELMKKQKIVNDK

-327 IKSEELNKKIKLDE
+327 IKSDELNKKIKLDE

-439 SFENKIDEILSNINF
+439 SFEKKIDEILSNVNF

-477 KDLSNEEI
+477 KDLSTEEI

-618 LNVLD
+618 LNILD
-623 LKFDEG
+623 LKLDEG
-629 VFEDQ
+629 VFENK
-634 SIEIIENIILKTK
+634 SIEIVENIILKTK

>member
-1 MLSSKFNSLSTMK
+1 MK

-29 TTINFNDGVTG
+29 TVINFNDGVTG

-106 YSNVSITRKYF
+106 YSNVSIARKYF

-124 FLNDIKCR
+124 FLNDVKCR

-220 SEQTKKFYELKDKYK
+220 SDQTKKFYELKDKYK

-242 IKTTEEKTTRLN
+242 IKTTVEKSDKLN
-254 QLKNDLKKIEV
+254 KLKNDLKKIEV
-265 NDVKLSSGI
+265 DDVKLSSGI

-288 VSFEK
+288 ISFEK
-293 ELMKKQKVVNDK
+293 ELIKKQKVVNDK

-349 SIESIKKEILQE
+349 SIESIKKEIFQE
-361 ENSLQKLSKKL
+361 ETSLKKLSKKL
-372 NKTKEEFSKFEKEID
+372 IKTKEEFSNFEKQID

-424 QIEEMNKKEIILKLN
+424 QIEEMNKEEVILKLN
-439 SFENKIDEILSNINF
+439 TFEKQIDEILSNVDF
-454 IEKSFSNENKEL
+454 IEKSFSNENKGL

-485 LFNKIKNKINSLT
+485 LFNKIKNKISSLN

-503 KSSTYDY
+503 KSSTYEY
-510 NLKQIKNNKK
+510 NLNQIKINKK
-520 ELLNTKD
+520 ELVKSKD
-527 QIKNS
+527 EIKDS
-532 KNITSDKDNLLIDL
+532 KNITSDKDNLLVEL
-546 YNQKDK
+546 YKQKDK

-567 RDEIDKIDA
+567 RDEIDKIDK
-576 EIKLNRDKKEQNLL
+576 EIKLNRDKKDQNLI

-601 LELDLNSVS
+601 LELDLNSVN
-610 ERIKVEFE
+610 ERIKVEFD
-618 LNVLD
+618 LNILD
-623 LKFDEG
+623 LKLDEG
-629 VFEDQ
+629 VFENK
-634 SIEIIENIILKTK
+634 STVTIENIILKTK

-659 ALETYNEMKER
+659 ALETYNEMKDR
-670 HEFITKEKNDLLEA
+670 YEFISKERNDLLEA
-684 KESLLKTITE
+684 KESLLKTISE
-694 IDKNATETFLDSF
+694 IDKNATETFLISF
-707 EKIKKYFKDVFRSLF
+707 EKIKKHFKDVFRSLF
-722 IEDDDCDLILSDHN
+722 IEDDDCDLILSDEN
-736 SPLESS
+736 NPLESS

>member
-1 MLSSKFNSLSTMK
+1 MSSKFNSLSTMK

-29 TTINFNDGVTG
+29 TIINFNDGVTG

-242 IKTTEEKTTRLN
+242 IKTTEEKTIRLN
-254 QLKNDLKKIEV
+254 KLKTDLKKIEV

-288 VSFEK
+288 ISFEK
-293 ELMKKQKVVNDK
+293 ELMKKQKIVNDK

-327 IKSEELNKKIKLDE
+327 IKSDELNKKIKLDE

-439 SFENKIDEILSNINF
+439 SFEKKIDEILSNVNF

-520 ELLNTKD
+520 ELLNTKN

-618 LNVLD
+618 LNILD
-623 LKFDEG
+623 LKLDEG
-629 VFEDQ
+629 VFENK
-634 SIEIIENIILKTK
+634 SIEIVENIILKTK